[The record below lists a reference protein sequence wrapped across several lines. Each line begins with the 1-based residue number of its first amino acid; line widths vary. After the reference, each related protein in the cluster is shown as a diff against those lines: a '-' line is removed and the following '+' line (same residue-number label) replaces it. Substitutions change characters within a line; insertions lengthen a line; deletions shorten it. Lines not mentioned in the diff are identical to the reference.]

1 MRLVFVHG
9 RSQQGKN
16 QEALKQ
22 AWLGALNQ
30 GLAKNGLTLPQGVE
44 VRLPFYGDRLD
55 ELTRAAEVP
64 LTEDLHTRGGEADA
78 DFLAFEAAV
87 VESLRQGA
95 GITDQQVA
103 DAYGPNPKP
112 KGPQNWE
119 WVQAIIRALDTHATG
134 LSAKALETFTRDVF
148 LYMTRTGVKDEID
161 AIVRADLT
169 DAEPMVV
176 VAHSLGTVVAYSLLR
191 ADPRALKVP
200 RFITLGSPLGIR
212 PIRDQL
218 KPLRYPKPAKG
229 WYNAYDDRDLVALY
243 PLDDTNFPVT
253 PAVLNY
259 SKVKNHTDNRHG
271 IDGYLDDGRVAE
283 AIHQALASPG

>member
-9 RSQQGKN
+9 RSQQGKDPA
-16 QEALKQ
+16 ALKEE
-22 AWLGALNQ
+22 WLGALNQ
-30 GLAKNGLTLPQGVE
+30 GLAKSGLKLPAGVE

-55 ELTRAAEVP
+55 ALTQASEVP

-78 DFLAFEAAV
+78 DFLGFEAAV
-87 VESLRQGA
+87 VEALRRGA

-119 WVQAIIRALDTHATG
+119 WVQAIVRALDTHATG
-134 LSAKALETFTRDVF
+134 LSAKALETFTRDVY
-148 LYMTRTGVKDEID
+148 LYTTRTEVKAEID

-176 VAHSLGTVVAYSLLR
+176 VAHSLGTVVAYSVLR
-191 ADPRALKVP
+191 EDTRAFKVP
-200 RFITLGSPLGIR
+200 RFITVGSPLGVR

-243 PLDDTNFPVT
+243 PLDEKNFPVT

-259 SKVKNHTDNRHG
+259 GKVKNHTDNRHG
-271 IDGYLDDGRVAE
+271 IEGYLDDARVAE